1 MILLTSIIV
10 AWKYVRWENE
20 IRNRILQ
27 QTQSE
32 AKLFVTTINSVYR
45 GEADNVTEN
54 GVNEENEDYFI
65 ANSEE
70 NLMLNNNNNIVH

>member
-1 MILLTSIIV
+1 M
-10 AWKYVRWENE
+10 
-20 IRNRILQ
+20 
-27 QTQSE
+27 
-32 AKLFVTTINSVYR
+32 FVTTINSVNR
-45 GEADNVTEN
+45 GEADDMTEN